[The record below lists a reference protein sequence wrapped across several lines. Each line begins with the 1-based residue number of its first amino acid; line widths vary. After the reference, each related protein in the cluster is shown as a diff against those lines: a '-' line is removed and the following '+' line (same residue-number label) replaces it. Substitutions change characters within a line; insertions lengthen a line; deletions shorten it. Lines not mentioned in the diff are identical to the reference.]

1 MKKRKLTKRRLKPKV
16 QPLTREQE
24 DALLPDMETK
34 IVKLSWLKR
43 WKKNPR
49 DNEDAVPKL
58 ANLIRE
64 HGFRVP
70 IICTPEGKIWSG
82 DTRYLAAESIGMS
95 RVRVLITEFEST
107 AKAMMF
113 ALADNVSSEWAR
125 WDPDLLSDAFRARKT
140 MDISEMSKLS
150 GFSPIQIQKSRG
162 TSDLPDMP
170 DGFGAGEM
178 ATPLDPTTLEGKDE
192 SWYRIVITCKDE
204 EEKKQLFR
212 LLGIKGKKTVYT
224 LGDLKVRAVRK
235 TVKKRKI
242 A

>member
-1 MKKRKLTKRRLKPKV
+1 MEKRKVTKKRLKKV
-16 QPLTREQE
+16 KPLTREQE

-34 IVKLSWLKR
+34 IVKLSWLRR

-49 DNEDAVPKL
+49 DNEDAVPGV
-58 ANLIRE
+58 ANLILA

-95 RVRVLITEFEST
+95 RVRVLITEFESK
-107 AKAMMF
+107 ARAMMF
-113 ALADNVSSEWAR
+113 ALAENVSSEWAK
-125 WDPDLLSDAFRARKT
+125 WDPDLLSHTFRKRKT
-140 MDISEMSKLS
+140 MDITEMAKLS
-150 GFSPIQIQKSRG
+150 GFSPIAIQKARG
-162 TSDLPDMP
+162 TEDLPDMP
-170 DGFGAGEM
+170 EGFGSGEL
-178 ATPLDPTTLEGKDE
+178 ASPLDPTTLEGQDA
-192 SWYRIVITCKDE
+192 SWYRIVITCKDDR
-204 EEKKQLFR
+204 EKKELFR

-235 TVKKRKI
+235 AVKKRKI